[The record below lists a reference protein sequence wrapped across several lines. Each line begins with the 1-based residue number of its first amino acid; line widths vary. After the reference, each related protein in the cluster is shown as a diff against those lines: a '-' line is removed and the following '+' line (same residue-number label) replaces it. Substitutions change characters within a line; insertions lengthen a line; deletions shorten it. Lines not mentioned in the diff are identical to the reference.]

1 MSEATAVLGNLGR
14 CEGCPTVG
22 ACISRCPDLV
32 EQILGAGACRIGATP
47 GLWIVPSAVAKLIDH
62 TLLKPDAK
70 LSDVAQLCE
79 EAKKYGFASVCVNPY
94 WVRECAKRLA
104 SSPVKV
110 CTVIGFPFGATR
122 GEVKAFEGKWAQ
134 DDGATELDMVINIGA
149 LKSGDAATVLRDI
162 EKVVEAAAYNTV
174 VKVIIET
181 AYLTKDEKVKAC
193 ELSAQAGADFV
204 KTSTGYAQGGATPED
219 IALMRS
225 VVGERMGVKASGGV
239 RDFPTAVKLIEA
251 GASRIGASASVKIVT
266 SGETAAAKGY

>member
-1 MSEATAVLGNLGR
+1 MSSASAVLGSLGR

-32 EQILGAGACRIGATP
+32 EEILGAGACRIGATP
-47 GLWIVPSAVAKLIDH
+47 GLWVVPAAVAKLIDH

-70 LSDVAQLCE
+70 LADIALLCD

-104 SSPVKV
+104 ASPVKV

-122 GEVKAFEGKWAQ
+122 GDVKAFEAKWAQ
-134 DDGATELDMVINIGA
+134 DDGATEIDMVINIGA
-149 LKSGDAATVLRDI
+149 LKSEDPATVLRDI
-162 EKVVEAAAYNTV
+162 EKVVEAAAHNTV

-181 AYLTKDEKVKAC
+181 AYLTRDEKVKAC
-193 ELSAQAGADFV
+193 ELASQAGADFV

-225 VVGERMGVKASGGV
+225 VVGQGMGVKASGGV

-266 SGETAAAKGY
+266 SGEKTTAKGY

>member
-1 MSEATAVLGNLGR
+1 MRGVPGSLGR
-14 CEGCPTVG
+14 CEGCPTTG

-32 EQILGAGACRIGATP
+32 EDILAAGANRIGACP
-47 GLWIVPSAVAKLIDH
+47 GLWIVPAQVAKLIDH

-70 LSDVAQLCE
+70 LADIASLCD
-79 EAKKYGFASVCVNPY
+79 EAKKFVFASVCVNPW
-94 WVRECAKRLA
+94 WVRECAKRLNA
-104 SSPVKV
+104 SPVKV

-122 GEVKAFEGKWAQ
+122 GEVKAFEAKWAQ
-134 DDGATELDMVINIGA
+134 DDGATEIDMVVNIGA
-149 LKSGDAATVLRDI
+149 LKSGDTTSVLRDI
-162 EKVVEAAAYNTV
+162 EKVVEAAQHNTV

-181 AYLTKDEKVKAC
+181 AYLTRDEKVKAC

-239 RDFPTAVKLIEA
+239 RDFPTVAKMIEA

-266 SGETAAAKGY
+266 SSEAVAAKGY